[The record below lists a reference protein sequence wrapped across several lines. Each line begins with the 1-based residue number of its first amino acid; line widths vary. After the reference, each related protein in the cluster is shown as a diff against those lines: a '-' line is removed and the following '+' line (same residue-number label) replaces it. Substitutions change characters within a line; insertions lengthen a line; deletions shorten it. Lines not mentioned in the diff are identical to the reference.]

1 MILNVK
7 KTERYRQK
15 VHGRR
20 KTKLQAAVGCEAAY
34 KMKKS
39 GMREVLVWEKMKKIK
54 TK

>member
-1 MILNVK
+1 MEEEK
-7 KTERYRQK
+7 QGYRRQS
-15 VHGRR
+15 
-20 KTKLQAAVGCEAAY
+20 GCEAAY